1 MAATRLLAYR
11 VQSPQEREAMLALD
25 VSTDVRQTGG
35 VEDRYLGVA
44 GSDVGLVL
52 VSAPFSMCTWFY
64 QMRLFDGRFVLDV
77 FFY

>member
-44 GSDVGLVL
+44 GVGTCSVQKSK
-52 VSAPFSMCTWFY
+52 SALGLIRCDFSMAVLCLMVFY
-64 QMRLFDGRFVLDV
+64 
-77 FFY
+77 